1 MAVHCATTHNF
12 QRIIMSLR
20 YTTNNKNVLSLALR
34 VLDVN
39 SKLETLN
46 LKLSTKGVISGLILN
61 NSTGESY
68 VDEVA
73 FFIVLACWL
82 LNVGS

>member
-1 MAVHCATTHNF
+1 
-12 QRIIMSLR
+12 MSLR